1 MSFIKYLL
9 WGLLII
15 LVASG
20 EISNVP
26 CLLVKP
32 IPDPMRVEDLHG
44 SGTIVFIP
52 TDDFPISTLETLS
65 AFFYNTYGLEITIG
79 PRLTLPPMTYDLNR
93 EQFIAEKILDEV
105 KKGYSWI
112 PSEKPF
118 IPIAFT
124 KSDMYIEK
132 YNWLY
137 AFGFRRDWRVIVS
150 TARMDYGFLN
160 IWTANQ
166 ETQDVRLRKMVTKN
180 IGALYYRLPL
190 SDNCRNAMYGKVGG
204 PRDLDLMGDYL

>member
-9 WGLLII
+9 WGLLIV
-15 LVASG
+15 LAAS

-26 CLLVKP
+26 CLLVEP
-32 IPDPMRVEDLHG
+32 IPDPTPVEDLHG

-65 AFFYNTYGLEITIG
+65 AFFFNSYGLEIIIG
-79 PRLTLPPMTYDLNR
+79 SRLTLPPMTYDLNR

-105 KKGYSWI
+105 KKNYSWI

-132 YNWLY
+132 YNWRY
-137 AFGFRRDWRVIVS
+137 AFGFGRDWRVIVS

-160 IWTANQ
+160 IWSTNQ
-166 ETQDVRLRKMVTKN
+166 KIQDVRLRKMVTKN
-180 IGALYYRLPL
+180 IGAWYYRLPL
-190 SDNCRNAMYGKVGG
+190 SDNRRNAMYGNVGG
-204 PRDLDLMGDYL
+204 PQDLDCMGDYL